1 MTNFI
6 SIEHA
11 ASRQLLKLKRLTL
24 QESISQALKQE
35 AYDDSGID
43 NTWVSNLEKE
53 APGIIT
59 AYSGDHNFTTATPEE
74 NRRVVMEAVNSGTA
88 LKAGIVAAVILLIF
102 KVYRVLTNNKEF
114 NMGGSGGRGT
124 SSYNAQ
130 QLEEVRAKGK
140 QALEELEK
148 AKEVINQVKSNPLNR
163 EDDSPVYKAV
173 EQMNKAAA
181 GNVPADEQ
189 KTNKNPL
196 DEAVNLKF
204 EFLTRVFHLLPFY
217 FITSSDEAFE
227 TALTFY
233 ELLVNF
239 NTGKMSKVFDF
250 RVFITSMLNM
260 VEDLSSMDL
269 IQMSDNLVSPK
280 YQDVWITI
288 CQGIFT
294 EFGKLVP
301 EIQQAASTLQGAKLP
316 EYVEALQKTVKPFT
330 AMASEMMAPNTES
343 LTSPDGETFGIFTD
357 DELYKQAIA
366 YFESSGQTTTG
377 SIFSRIEKIGSANE
391 HFKEFVTL
399 YEREFESSDGS
410 GAMQQIYSR
419 LDQIIARI
427 KESGEL
433 EPDAKSVMM
442 AHITSYKSLFDIV
455 ITQLL
460 KTLFNFR
467 TSADKANVMLKRMNS
482 DLDMMLKKIVASI
495 DTVKKNEGA

>member
-148 AKEVINQVKSNPLNR
+148 AKEVINQVKNNPLNR

-173 EQMNKAAA
+173 EQMNRAAE
-181 GNVPADEQ
+181 GHVSTDEQ
-189 KTNKNPL
+189 KANKNPFDVAL
-196 DEAVNLKF
+196 NLKF
-204 EFLTRVFHLLPFY
+204 EFLTRVLHLLPFY
-217 FITSSDEAFE
+217 FITNDDEAFG
-227 TALTFY
+227 TALMFY
-233 ELLVNF
+233 KLLVEF

-250 RVFITSMLNM
+250 RVFITSMSNM
-260 VEDLSSMDL
+260 VSDLSNMDL
-269 IQMSDNLVSPK
+269 IQMSDSLVSPK
-280 YQDVWITI
+280 YQDVWITV
-288 CQGIFT
+288 CQGIFS
-294 EFGKLVP
+294 EFGKLIP
-301 EIQQAASTLQGAKLP
+301 EVQQAASRLQGARLP
-316 EYVEALQKTVKPFT
+316 QYVEVLQKTIKPFADMAA
-330 AMASEMMAPNTES
+330 AMMSPKTES
-343 LTSPDGETFGIFTD
+343 LTTPDGETCGIYTD
-357 DELYKQAIA
+357 DELYKQAITF
-366 YFESSGQTTTG
+366 FESNGQTTTG
-377 SIFSRIEKIGSANE
+377 SVFSRIEKIGEANE

-410 GAMQQIYSR
+410 GAMQETQSR

-433 EPDAKSVMM
+433 EPEAKSVML
-442 AHITSYKSLFDIV
+442 AHINAYKSLFDI
-455 ITQLL
+455 IILQML

-467 TSADKANVMLKRMNS
+467 TSADKANVMLKQMNN
-482 DLDMMLKKIVASI
+482 DLDIALKKIVASI
-495 DTVKKNEGA
+495 DIAEKNEGA

>member
-1 MTNFI
+1 M
-6 SIEHA
+6 
-11 ASRQLLKLKRLTL
+11 
-24 QESISQALKQE
+24 
-35 AYDDSGID
+35 
-43 NTWVSNLEKE
+43 
-53 APGIIT
+53 
-59 AYSGDHNFTTATPEE
+59 
-74 NRRVVMEAVNSGTA
+74 
-88 LKAGIVAAVILLIF
+88 
-102 KVYRVLTNNKEF
+102 
-114 NMGGSGGRGT
+114 
-124 SSYNAQ
+124 
-130 QLEEVRAKGK
+130 
-140 QALEELEK
+140 
-148 AKEVINQVKSNPLNR
+148 
-163 EDDSPVYKAV
+163 
-173 EQMNKAAA
+173 
-181 GNVPADEQ
+181 
-189 KTNKNPL
+189 
-196 DEAVNLKF
+196 
-204 EFLTRVFHLLPFY
+204 
-217 FITSSDEAFE
+217 
-227 TALTFY
+227 
-233 ELLVNF
+233 
-239 NTGKMSKVFDF
+239 
-250 RVFITSMLNM
+250 
-260 VEDLSSMDL
+260 
-269 IQMSDNLVSPK
+269 
-280 YQDVWITI
+280 
-288 CQGIFT
+288 
-294 EFGKLVP
+294 VP

>member
-148 AKEVINQVKSNPLNR
+148 AKEVINQVKNNPLNR
-163 EDDSPVYKAV
+163 EDDSPVYKSVERMNRAV
-173 EQMNKAAA
+173 V
-181 GNVPADEQ
+181 GHTVTDEQ
-189 KTNKNPL
+189 KTSKNPL
-196 DEAVNLKF
+196 DEVANLKF
-204 EFLTRVFHLLPFY
+204 EFLTQIPHLLPFY
-217 FITSSDEAFE
+217 FITSSDKAFE
-227 TALTFY
+227 KALAFY

-250 RVFITSMLNM
+250 RVFITDMSNLAS
-260 VEDLSSMDL
+260 DLSGMG
-269 IQMSDNLVSPK
+269 LVQLSNSLMSPK
-280 YQDVWITI
+280 YQGNWVSI
-288 CQGIFT
+288 CQGILSG
-294 EFGKLVP
+294 FGELVP
-301 EIQQAASTLQGAKLP
+301 EAKQTASRLQGAKLP
-316 EYVEALQKTVKPFT
+316 QYVEELQKTIKPFT
-330 AMASEMMAPNTES
+330 EMASIMMSQNTGS
-343 LTSPDGETFGIFTD
+343 VSSPDGETFGVFTD
-357 DELYKQAIA
+357 DELYKQAIT
-366 YFESSGQTTTG
+366 YFESDGQTGTG
-377 SIFSRIEKIGSANE
+377 SIFSRIGKIGEPNE
-391 HFKEFVTL
+391 RFKEFVTL

-410 GAMQQIYSR
+410 GAMQETQSR
-419 LDQIIARI
+419 FDQIITRI
-427 KESGEL
+427 KESDEL
-433 EPDAKSVMM
+433 EPDSRSILL
-442 AHITSYKSLFDIV
+442 AHVNAYKSLFDIV
-455 ITQLL
+455 IVQLL

-482 DLDMMLKKIVASI
+482 DLDTALKEITAGIEAAKE
-495 DTVKKNEGA
+495 NEGA